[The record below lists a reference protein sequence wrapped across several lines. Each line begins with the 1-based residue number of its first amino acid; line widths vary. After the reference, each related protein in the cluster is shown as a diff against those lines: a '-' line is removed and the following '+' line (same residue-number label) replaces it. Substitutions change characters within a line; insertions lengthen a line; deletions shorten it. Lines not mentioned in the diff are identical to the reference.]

1 MTREDAIQLDVL
13 AAKPAP
19 KHGMS
24 YYERRQKNK
33 HYEYRVV
40 QTGSAGGHSVRTED
54 HPQFGSHRAKAKANT
69 MSWAASSSTAWPRQ
83 NWTTEETGQAH
94 GSWHYW

>member
-24 YYERRQKNK
+24 FYERKQKNR
-33 HYEYRVV
+33 HYENRVV

-54 HPQFGSHRAKAKANT
+54 HPQFGSHRAKAKAKT

-83 NWTTEETGQAH
+83 MHWTTEEMEQAH
-94 GSWHYW
+94 YS